1 MNGTRRTLSSQSG
14 TPFEAELFEPP
25 SPNAPAIIVIHEWWG
40 INDDIRRI
48 AGEFVDQGYAALAV
62 DLYDGKSTADPV
74 EAMGLANDLKT
85 AVAMDKIAGAVDH
98 LAATSPK
105 IGITGFCLGG
115 SMALA
120 AALNVKGI
128 AAAVPFYGTPR
139 DEFARFSGAA
149 PPILGHYAKTD
160 PFVRA
165 ERVRE
170 LEARA
175 RAAGDSFEVHFY
187 DAGHAFMR
195 KGHPEHDP
203 PAAELAWARTLA
215 FFAAHLR

>member
-1 MNGTRRTLSSQSG
+1 
-14 TPFEAELFEPP
+14 
-25 SPNAPAIIVIHEWWG
+25 
-40 INDDIRRI
+40 
-48 AGEFVDQGYAALAV
+48 
-62 DLYDGKSTADPV
+62 
-74 EAMGLANDLKT
+74 
-85 AVAMDKIAGAVDH
+85 MDKIAGAVGF
-98 LAATSPK
+98 LAPTHSK

-139 DEFARFSGAA
+139 EEFAQFKGDA
-149 PPILGHYAKTD
+149 PPILGHYAKSD

-175 RAAGDSFEVHFY
+175 EAAGDRFEVHFY
-187 DAGHAFMR
+187 EGGHAFMR
-195 KGHPEHDP
+195 KGHPEYDAP
-203 PAAELAWARTLA
+203 SAELAWSRTLA
-215 FFAAHLR
+215 FFRARLALPA